1 MDPEKIPAARHI
13 ENMADTPK
21 SEARFSS
28 EVDKPPVGGMMP
40 DVRCKADAQDDGQGF
55 RLNVRI
61 IGALVGCSL
70 AFAGSQLIPLSFFTL
85 YTFIARELGSSNFVW
100 FKAGNSVGQVVA
112 AVALGPL
119 SDFLGRKGIFLT
131 GISLAMLGMIVCAA
145 TPTGGGF
152 IAGQCLAG
160 FGLMTE
166 ELVALAVTS
175 ELVPVSKRPLYG
187 AVMIS
192 GFLPWAPGALYAQLL
207 AVRNWRWIACMAAVW
222 HALAL
227 VFVGVFY
234 KPPPQAR
241 NPTDDPSTSVWKKID
256 FVGIALGLAGF
267 ILFLVGLNWGG
278 QTYPWKSYQVGLT
291 LGIGLGTIVAFI
303 VWEMFGTKYPLF
315 PRRLV
320 QYRVPFWS
328 IMFVIFAA
336 GVNYV
341 PLAIFWPIESISVF
355 NSNHKE
361 TGVNTVP
368 VGLCILGGAIIS
380 AGLCGRWPRH
390 IRLIMTGFCI
400 MQTVGVGCMAAID
413 PHNINTAWAP
423 LIIGLFGVGGVLFP
437 NQIIVT
443 IITPDDL
450 LATVTSLTF
459 VIRGVSQAVALTLLQ
474 NRLSAEVQAR
484 AVNTVAIPALRAGV
498 PSIKAIEALISSLT
512 AVPFKEYVPAALPQV
527 MRNPTGYEALRNAT
541 VELFG
546 QSFPL
551 LYYIGLGFGVAGCI
565 ASVLVGDMSK
575 YMDEHVAVK
584 MH

>member
-1 MDPEKIPAARHI
+1 MEADKAAVIHT
-13 ENMADTPK
+13 ENMTGSRDSDT
-21 SEARFSS
+21 RFSS
-28 EVDKPPVGGMMP
+28 EVEKQPIGGMMP
-40 DVRCKADAQDDGQGF
+40 DVSKVDSQDGESNF
-55 RLNVRI
+55 RLNFRI

-85 YTFIARELGSSNFVW
+85 YTFIARDLGETNFVW
-100 FKAGNSVGQVVA
+100 FKAANSVGQVVA
-112 AVALGPL
+112 SVALGPL
-119 SDFLGRKGIFLT
+119 SDILGRKGIFLT
-131 GISLAMLGMIVCAA
+131 GISLAMLGMIVCAS

-175 ELVPVSKRPLYG
+175 ELVPVSKRPVYG
-187 AVMIS
+187 AAMIS

-207 AVRNWRWIACMAAVW
+207 AMRNWRYIACMAAVW

-227 VFVGVFY
+227 AVVTIFY
-234 KPPPQAR
+234 KPPPQVR
-241 NPTDDPSTSVWKKID
+241 SPTDDPTISILKKVD
-256 FVGIALGLAGF
+256 FIGMALGLAGF
-267 ILFLVGLNWGG
+267 VLFLVGLNWGG
-278 QTYPWKSYQVGLT
+278 QTYPWKSYQVGVT
-291 LGIGLGTIVAFI
+291 IGIGLGTIVVFI
-303 VWEMFGTKYPLF
+303 LWEIFGAKHPLF

-320 QYRVPFWS
+320 QHKMPFWS

-341 PLAIFWPIESISVF
+341 PLAIFWPIQSISVY
-355 NSNHKE
+355 NSSHRE
-361 TGVNTVP
+361 TGINTVP

-380 AGLCGRWPRH
+380 AGLCGKWPKHTR
-390 IRLIMTGFCI
+390 IIMTVFCI
-400 MQTVGVGCMAAID
+400 MQTAGVGAMAAAD
-413 PHNINTAWAP
+413 PNNIKTVWGP

-459 VIRGVSQAVALTLLQ
+459 VIRGVSQATALTLLQ
-474 NRLSAEVQAR
+474 NRLTAQLRSK
-484 AVNTVAIPALRAGV
+484 AVGIVALPAIRAGV
-498 PSIKAIEALISSLT
+498 TSIPAITAMVSALT
-512 AVPFKEYVPAALPQV
+512 AVPFKEYVPLALPQV
-527 MRNPTGYEALRNAT
+527 ARNPVAYETLRRAT
-541 VELFG
+541 AQLFG
-546 QSFPL
+546 ESFPL

-565 ASVLVGDMSK
+565 ASILVGDMSK